1 MRRLLSLFALAAL
14 LGTPAANA
22 QTPDFSGT
30 WKIDLIKSDAA
41 PAGRGGQ
48 QMDMSRVMLTI
59 TQTAETLTIVQTGMG
74 PDRTLVYYLDGRES
88 VNAGQ
93 RGEMK
98 STSKWDGNALVTDGV
113 TNAETPMGAMTI
125 STHEVRTLS
134 KDGKEMTV
142 TTTSDTPRGKMTRK
156 TVFDR
161 Q

>member
-1 MRRLLSLFALAAL
+1 MRRTLLLFTLAAMI
-14 LGTPAANA
+14 PAAAAA
-22 QTPDFSGT
+22 QVPDFTGT

-48 QMDMSRVMLTI
+48 QMDMSQLTLTI

-74 PDRTLVYYLDGRES
+74 PDRTITYHLDGRES

-98 STSKWDGNALVTDGV
+98 STSRWDGATLVTDGV
-113 TNAETPMGAMTI
+113 THAETPMGAMTI
-125 STHEVRTLS
+125 TTHEVRSLN
-134 KDGKEMTV
+134 KDGTEMTV
-142 TTTSDTPRGKMTRK
+142 TTTSDTPRGKMTRT

>member
-1 MRRLLSLFALAAL
+1 MPRTLPLLTLVTLLLAS
-14 LGTPAANA
+14 PAGA

-30 WKIDLIKSDAA
+30 WKINVSKSDT
-41 PAGRGGQ
+41 PPGRGGQ
-48 QMDMSRVMLTI
+48 QMDLSQLTLTI

-74 PDRTLVYYLDGRES
+74 PDRTITYRLDGSES

-98 STSKWDGNALVTDGV
+98 STSKWDGATLVTDGV

-125 STHEVRTLS
+125 TTHEVRSLS
-134 KDGKEMTV
+134 DDGTEMTV

-156 TVFDR
+156 MVFDR